1 MKKNINTLIP
11 IMIIV
16 LITGLTSCN
25 LPFKIVQNVSTSP
38 PVTEATTTPQP
49 PTITTQPPET
59 SLQTTPTPDNGV
71 SLADL
76 VPVTGSVLTWID
88 YSNFVYVPA
97 GEFTMGKENI
107 LPDEFNPA
115 HKVTLAG
122 FWIHQAEV
130 TNQQYARCVEAG
142 VCSAPNKEKGYPYWY
157 AQPDKT
163 NAPVVGVTWSQAKQ
177 FCEYIEARLPTEAE
191 WEKTARGTKDEFYPW
206 GTDQPNCSLLNFNK
220 CLKTP
225 QPDKVRSY
233 MAGASDY
240 EALDLAGNVFEW
252 VSDWY
257 GEDYYTESPASN
269 PPGPME
275 GIHKVYRGGGFLS
288 SELDVS
294 ATSRFFI
301 EPEKHSADLGFR
313 CVLLGTYSD
322 ASKKSQVPRP
332 CEVLPINDQQPKTQ
346 PTWTPFPCEPAFL
359 QGNCYLS
366 SAGGPITSIYVQQ
379 SNCVS
384 NQLKDFSSSTIIDLN
399 CSGPNIVGDSK
410 TYTCNGKNMIQ
421 GSTADLSFCHKFSY
435 QLMSPHCP
443 AGYEYDSHSKFCL
456 PSTGPWLPDPP
467 CPVGYKEDSGVCL
480 PDISVYQGCPVGF
493 YSFLNMT
500 GPNTYEELCLPLE
513 DCLLPNA
520 TIPCEAPV
528 CPAGQTYDNAKN
540 CCSLPDKLKAVCPI
554 GFGVQEDSN
563 TQQLFCE
570 LPDLFPVECESRQV
584 KIAYCPTITPSPTP
598 TTVPPSNN
606 CSIYGDEKSCEANGC
621 TWGGISFAHCY

>member
-1 MKKNINTLIP
+1 MKNKRHIVLP
-11 IMIIV
+11 FMIII
-16 LITGLTSCN
+16 LIFSATSCS
-25 LPFKIVQNVSTSP
+25 LPFKIVPNVQ
-38 PVTEATTTPQP
+38 TTPP
-49 PTITTQPPET
+49 PPNTSTPSPAALTQPPAEPA
-59 SLQTTPTPDNGV
+59 QATPTPELTP
-71 SLADL
+71 SLADI

-142 VCSAPNKEKGYPYWY
+142 VCSVPNKEQGYPYWY
-157 AQPDKT
+157 SQPDKI

-191 WEKTARGTKDEFYPW
+191 WEKTARGTKDEVYPW
-206 GTDQPNCSLLNFNK
+206 GTDQPSCSLLNFNK

-225 QPDKVRSY
+225 QPDEVRSY

-257 GEDYYTESPASN
+257 GENYYNESPASN
-269 PPGPME
+269 PLGPAE
-275 GIHKVYRGGGFLS
+275 GIYKVYRGGGFLS

-322 ASKKSQVPRP
+322 SSKNSQVPRP
-332 CEVLPINDQQPKTQ
+332 CEVLPINDQQPKAQ
-346 PTWTPFPCEPAFL
+346 PTWTPFPCEPAYL
-359 QGNCYLS
+359 SGNCYLS
-366 SAGGPITSIYVQQ
+366 SGGGPITSIYVQQ

-399 CSGPNIVGDSK
+399 CTGPKIVGDSK
-410 TYTCNGKNMIQ
+410 SYTCNGKNMIQ
-421 GSTADLSFCHKFSY
+421 GSTVDLSFCHKFYY

-467 CPVGYKEDSGVCL
+467 CPVGYKEDSGQCL
-480 PDISVYQGCPVGF
+480 PDVSVYQGCPVGF
-493 YSFLNMT
+493 YYFQNIT
-500 GPNTYEELCLPLE
+500 GPNTVEELCLPLD
-513 DCLLPNA
+513 DCLLSNA
-520 TIPCEAPV
+520 NVPCEAPV
-528 CPAGQTYDNAKN
+528 CPTGQTYDTANN
-540 CCSLPDKLKAVCPI
+540 CCSLPDKL
-554 GFGVQEDSN
+554 
-563 TQQLFCE
+563 
-570 LPDLFPVECESRQV
+570 
-584 KIAYCPTITPSPTP
+584 
-598 TTVPPSNN
+598 
-606 CSIYGDEKSCEANGC
+606 
-621 TWGGISFAHCY
+621 